1 MRDSVKKIV
10 LSGGVVLAVG
20 TWLLIKS
27 LNQVNDFRDKYEGY
41 DLNAD
46 VEGTV
51 REGTYTRY
59 QNAHADAP
67 YPDKDVEV
75 PLPDYVSGENV
86 EVYGTYEGVDNALY
100 TGEGSSVTWE
110 VEIPESGLYNVCL
123 EYMTVE
129 SRGVAIERALYI
141 NGELPFD
148 DAANIAFS
156 RLWQDGGEVRVDN
169 QGNEIRPTQVETY
182 EWQSAYCRDDMGYI
196 AGPYEFYLEKGKN
209 EITLEAV
216 NEPMVIG
223 RLKLAAVK
231 GAPSYEGQ
239 DW

>member
-10 LSGGVVLAVG
+10 ISGGVVLAAG

-27 LNQVNDFRDKYEGY
+27 LNQVDDFRDKYEGY

-67 YPDKDVEV
+67 YPEKDVEV
-75 PLPDYVSGENV
+75 SLPDYVSGENV
-86 EVYGTYEGVDNALY
+86 EVYSAYEGVDKALY

-123 EYMTVE
+123 DYMTVE

-141 NGELPFD
+141 NGELMM
-148 DAANIAFS
+148 
-156 RLWQDGGEVRVDN
+156 
-169 QGNEIRPTQVETY
+169 RPTWLSPGCGWTGARSG
-182 EWQSAYCRDDMGYI
+182 WITRAMRSAPPRLRPMTGSALT
-196 AGPYEFYLEKGKN
+196 AGT
-209 EITLEAV
+209 IW
-216 NEPMVIG
+216 VISPNLMNSIWKRAKM
-223 RLKLAAVK
+223 RLPLR
-231 GAPSYEGQ
+231 P
-239 DW
+239 

>member
-156 RLWQDGGEVRVDN
+156 RLWQDGAKSGWT
-169 QGNEIRPTQVETY
+169 IRATRSGPPRWRHMNGRALT
-182 EWQSAYCRDDMGYI
+182 
-196 AGPYEFYLEKGKN
+196 AGTTWATSPD
-209 EITLEAV
+209 
-216 NEPMVIG
+216 PMNSIWKKA
-223 RLKLAAVK
+223 RTRS
-231 GAPSYEGQ
+231 PWRQ
-239 DW
+239 